1 MDSINQQQ
9 PEKNYDDLHQADATQ
24 RAGMPP
30 RITVS

>member
-9 PEKNYDDLHQADATQ
+9 PEKNHENLHQADATQ
-24 RAGMPP
+24 RAGMTP